1 MNQSN
6 ATTSIQVQ
14 DDDEIL
20 VAYLDDELSPDDR
33 RSLEA
38 RLIDDA
44 ALRDRMRQLQTSWDL
59 LTELPSPTPN
69 TKMVQSTMELV
80 VADLTGQT
88 QRERSTSKKSRLAL
102 LSSPLKRQLIWFV
115 AAALAMALLAMG
127 FAHYRSV
134 RQQRDFPIAMDL
146 DAYRVAENLE
156 LMRALGAD
164 DLWQPVVAESRTESL
179 YALIREIPSLS
190 VTDWLQSVRSL
201 PDDEASTASARWD
214 RFASRA
220 RGSSRHRPASRR

>member
-102 LSSPLKRQLIWFV
+102 PSSPLKRQVIWFV
-115 AAALAMALLAMG
+115 AAASAMALLAMG

-146 DAYRVAENLE
+146 DAYR
-156 LMRALGAD
+156 
-164 DLWQPVVAESRTESL
+164 
-179 YALIREIPSLS
+179 
-190 VTDWLQSVRSL
+190 
-201 PDDEASTASARWD
+201 
-214 RFASRA
+214 
-220 RGSSRHRPASRR
+220 